1 MIFWSYSFYVL
12 SQKLHLQKPIYRR
25 NQQFTTVCPWL
36 VTCDYTPDFVCWSF
50 QTLVQ
55 PSVTLLFWGFWG
67 LWPHCSCPSDQVTSD
82 TAPAHSHRTWVA
94 MYLSLF
100 KHNIYYMV
108 PRHSDNKAGYTA
120 SPVACR
126 WAGSVFEVT
135 WSLGQEQ
142 WGQRPQKPKKSKV
155 WWTDQRTDGRTD
167 KAGCRVA

>member
-36 VTCDYTPDFVCWSF
+36 VTCNYTPDFVCWSF

-100 KHNIYYMV
+100 KHNINFAIDDKKNKFFDLH
-108 PRHSDNKAGYTA
+108 PALSDLSQILRLKMNMNNEGND
-120 SPVACR
+120 
-126 WAGSVFEVT
+126 E
-135 WSLGQEQ
+135 
-142 WGQRPQKPKKSKV
+142 
-155 WWTDQRTDGRTD
+155 WWEW
-167 KAGCRVA
+167 